1 MEIQVCPAFKN
12 LPHAIRLAASLRSA
26 VSSII
31 QGLFPPSSSEI
42 GVRFSLALFHYLF
55 AHSRTS
61 GEKNIVIFLIKNRIV
76 IYICVRAVYIAIV
89 ECTVNNVL
97 N

>member
-1 MEIQVCPAFKN
+1 MEMQVCPAFKN

-42 GVRFSLALFHYLF
+42 GVRFSLACF
-55 AHSRTS
+55 
-61 GEKNIVIFLIKNRIV
+61 I
-76 IYICVRAVYIAIV
+76 ICLPTAGLPVKKI
-89 ECTVNNVL
+89 
-97 N
+97 